1 MIAIRPVSFEDLP
14 ALEWDGTYT
23 HYRLLFRHAFADMQ
37 RGEKLLLVA
46 LVDATVVGQIFI
58 QFRSAE
64 AHFADGRRR
73 AYLYSLR
80 VKPFWQGRGI
90 GSQLLAH
97 AEAELKRRRFREASI
112 SVAKDNGRALALY
125 QRLGYRIFTEDAGV
139 WSFTDHT
146 GQTHIYRE
154 PSWVLEKKW

>member
-1 MIAIRPVSFEDLP
+1 MIAIRPVRFEDLP
-14 ALEWDGTYT
+14 ALEWDGAYT
-23 HYRLLFRHAFADMQ
+23 HYRLLFRHAFDDMQ
-37 RGEKLLLVA
+37 RGEKLLLAAV
-46 LVDATVVGQIFI
+46 VDDTLIGQIFI

-80 VKPFWQGRGI
+80 VKPFWQGQGI
-90 GSQLLAH
+90 GTQLLQT

-112 SVAKDNGRALALY
+112 SVAKENTRALALY
-125 QRLGYRIFTEDAGV
+125 QRLGYRIFTEDAGC

-146 GQTHIYRE
+146 GQLHAYRE